1 LSGIAQTT
9 SDSILGVIRK
19 ESWIR
24 DHFEI
29 FVTIAF
35 NGAYGKP
42 LQNRRWC
49 CHLANNIAL
58 AEVCGLWLL
67 SSFAYFLDHLVFVGC
82 MYCICVV
89 GVVSFLQHL
98 FVYITAIYSGYN
110 FITINLADAY
120 NNDNTESDNTW

>member
-1 LSGIAQTT
+1 MGRSFLNFEGVLGMAQTT

-19 ESWIR
+19 ESWIL

-35 NGAYGKP
+35 NGAQGKP

-58 AEVCGLWLL
+58 LAPVRAL
-67 SSFAYFLDHLVFVGC
+67 
-82 MYCICVV
+82 
-89 GVVSFLQHL
+89 
-98 FVYITAIYSGYN
+98 TA
-110 FITINLADAY
+110 F
-120 NNDNTESDNTW
+120 